1 MVLAVSA
8 AVLVTATAPLRADV
22 FTISHVKVDET
33 AADAAQAKIRAIESA
48 QLIAFMKLVK
58 RLTPE
63 GSDQQLPQFTGADVA
78 RMMSGMTFED
88 ERTGPTRYIAT
99 LTISFLPDAVR
110 TLLYQY
116 NIPLAEEQA
125 PSVLVLPVWKNG
137 GKAVLWDGDNPW
149 KEAWIKLDVQNAL
162 TPVLIPIGDLT
173 DISAISAEEAL
184 AGDEIKLE
192 ALRLRYGAD
201 KVLVAVA
208 ETLDGVSI
216 NASMDGITSYGRLN
230 IAQTFQGEPEKIGE
244 TASVAA
250 RGFLDAMEETWKSA
264 MAQVQTPTSQLN
276 SITVAI
282 PFDSLAEWNSIRGR
296 IQQTYGVGTVQIA
309 SLSARGGIVKID
321 YDGSVDQ
328 FTQQLEA
335 NGLQLSEVGGTWV
348 IQPN

>member
-1 MVLAVSA
+1 MLVL
-8 AVLVTATAPLRADV
+8 ATAPLRADV

-33 AADAAQAKIRAIESA
+33 AADAAQAKIKAIEAA
-48 QLIAFMKLVK
+48 QLLAFQRLVK
-58 RLTPE
+58 RLTPS
-63 GSDQQLPQFTGADVA
+63 GSDGQLPQFTGGDVA

-116 NIPLAEEQA
+116 NVPLAEEQA
-125 PSVLVLPVWKNG
+125 PSMLVLPVWKTAE
-137 GKAVLWDGDNPW
+137 KTVLWDGDNPW

-162 TPVLIPIGDLT
+162 TPILIPIGDLT

-184 AGDEIKLE
+184 AGNEIKLE

-208 ETLDGVSI
+208 ESPDGISI
-216 NASMDGITSYGRLN
+216 NASMSGVTSYGRLDL
-230 IAQTFQGEPEKIGE
+230 AQTFQGEPDKIAE
-244 TASVAA
+244 TATAA
-250 RGFLDAMEETWKSA
+250 ALGFLAAMEETWKSA
-264 MAQVQTPTSQLN
+264 MAQVKTPTSQLN

-282 PFDSLAEWNSIRGR
+282 PFDSLAEWNTIRSR

-309 SLSARGGIVKID
+309 SLSARGGIVQIN
-321 YDGSVDQ
+321 YDGSVQQ
-328 FTQQLEA
+328 FTEELQA